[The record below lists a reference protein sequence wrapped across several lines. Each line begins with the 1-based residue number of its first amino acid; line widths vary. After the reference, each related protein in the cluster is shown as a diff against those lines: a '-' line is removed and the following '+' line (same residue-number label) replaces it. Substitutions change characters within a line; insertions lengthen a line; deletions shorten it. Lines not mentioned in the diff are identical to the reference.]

1 MCANYFCSQM
11 FVSCNTDTWFL
22 SWYTLFALGLTVLVT
37 WLSPL
42 WINAPEKIQTH
53 TQKKKMSE
61 KKKKKKKRTD
71 HRTCPIFS
79 IHHCQIKKFAG
90 KLFYNNHSVMAFPVL
105 WVSVLIFLCYT
116 NQTQTTGFSNNKKT
130 TNIHVGIL
138 CMYNSI
144 KKSSLSL
151 TLSP

>member
-1 MCANYFCSQM
+1 MRANYFCSQM
-11 FVSCNTDTWFL
+11 FVSYNTDTLFL

-53 TQKKKMSE
+53 
-61 KKKKKKKRTD
+61 KKKKKKRTH

-116 NQTQTTGFSNNKKT
+116 NQAQTTGFSNNKKT

-138 CMYNSI
+138 CMYNNI

-151 TLSP
+151 NLSP

>member
-1 MCANYFCSQM
+1 MIYLICLGFNSFGNLVISTLNQCS
-11 FVSCNTDTWFL
+11 W
-22 SWYTLFALGLTVLVT
+22 
-37 WLSPL
+37 
-42 WINAPEKIQTH
+42 EKFKHTH
-53 TQKKKMSE
+53 KKKNE
-61 KKKKKKKRTD
+61 WKKKKKKKKRTH

-138 CMYNSI
+138 CMYNNI

>member
-1 MCANYFCSQM
+1 MIPFIIYLICLGFNSFGNLVISTLNQCSWKN
-11 FVSCNTDTWFL
+11 SN
-22 SWYTLFALGLTVLVT
+22 
-37 WLSPL
+37 
-42 WINAPEKIQTH
+42 
-53 TQKKKMSE
+53 TQKNKWV
-61 KKKKKKKRTD
+61 KKKKKRIH
-71 HRTCPIFS
+71 HRTCSIFA
-79 IHHCQIKKFAG
+79 IHYYQIKKFAG

-138 CMYNSI
+138 CMYNNI